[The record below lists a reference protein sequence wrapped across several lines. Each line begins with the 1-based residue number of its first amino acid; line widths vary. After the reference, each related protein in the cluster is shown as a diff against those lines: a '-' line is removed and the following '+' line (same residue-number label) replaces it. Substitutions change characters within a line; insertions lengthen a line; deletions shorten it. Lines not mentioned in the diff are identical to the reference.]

1 MLDGLAC
8 IVRLGVSLSKELV
21 SLDLLLLVSSLLAKF
36 EELLS
41 VLNCAIQLTLCLVN
55 HTNLLV
61 ALSLNVLVLG
71 TLRHIE
77 TLLEE
82 LKGHVEVVHLQVFVG
97 NQLVHTYQVNRDNSG
112 GFDKFTCACFV
123 ESRF

>member
-82 LKGHVEVVHLQVFVG
+82 LKGHVEVVHL
-97 NQLVHTYQVNRDNSG
+97 
-112 GFDKFTCACFV
+112 
-123 ESRF
+123 